1 MALYDVIFDE
11 LEYMEDGTHIKIK
24 AKDQD
29 AMIVLNIDEF
39 IAVYSVLSREGIAK
53 SDSRDSVIIIE
64 NGKIR
69 KLRGKSVESDKL
81 KKYQNAVLLIPKD
94 GQIIL
99 RKGITKLT
107 LTPEFTKYISKELKK
122 KWNSLVKD
130 KIEFLERD
138 PCTIIIRYCYRYD
151 FEKGLCEVKYK
162 DFDSTL
168 YRALLKADSKGLILE
183 KNEERYIIED
193 KGEDIDFGTY
203 QLTPKNTKMGRQSI
217 VIPLS
222 KNITPTE
229 MKKLIG
235 FAYKA
240 IDKKNISNK
249 ITESLVFKLHRD
261 CLPTNN

>member
-11 LEYMEDGTHIKIK
+11 LEDMEEGTHIKIK
-24 AKDQD
+24 AKDQEGTV
-29 AMIVLNIDEF
+29 VLNINEF
-39 IAVYSVLSREGIAK
+39 IAVYSVLLKEGIAK
-53 SDSRDSVIIIE
+53 SVSGDSAIIIE

-69 KLRGKSVESDKL
+69 KMHGKNIENDKL
-81 KKYQNAVLLIPKD
+81 EKYQNAVVLIPKD

-99 RKGITKLT
+99 KKGNTKLT
-107 LTPEFTKYISKELKK
+107 LTPEFTKYISRELKK

-138 PCTIIIRYCYRYD
+138 PCTIIIRYCYKYD

-162 DFDSTL
+162 NFDSTL
-168 YRALLKADSKGLILE
+168 YRALSKADSKGLILE
-183 KNEERYIIED
+183 KIEERYIIED

-203 QLTPKNTKMGRQSI
+203 QLTPKNAEMGKQSI

-222 KNITPTE
+222 KKITPTE

-240 IDKKNISNK
+240 IDKKNIPNK
-249 ITESLVFKLHRD
+249 ITESLVFKLRRD